1 MTARG
6 TILIVG
12 NGGAAANAIWA
23 ARKAGY
29 EGDLHLVSDTRGPVF
44 NPMLAPHYLAGQTSY
59 KNCFP
64 FEASFYKTHKAVCH
78 FGSKAE
84 FLDTENR
91 ICVLQDGT
99 KIHYDQ
105 CLVATGAS
113 PEIPSVS
120 GLKGSRHAMVLR
132 TPEQT
137 ERLEQALYFTRSAV
151 ILGGSLVGTK
161 LASILI
167 GRGIKVILA
176 ELADRVLSTASH
188 PACSSFIKRFL
199 VENGVN
205 LLLNVKLE
213 GVEDLKEGITLHF
226 EGRDMLRAG
235 VCLVCTGVRTNMDML
250 EGSDVHVDQGILV
263 DSYMRTSAAGLYA
276 AGDVSQG
283 RNLLSGKKEV
293 IGLWGNACGQGRA
306 AGLNIAGQTVS
317 YPGYLPQYATEFF
330 GANFISLGNAQQQGK
345 EVRVLARGNPSRP
358 CFRLLV
364 MDQGVLVGAN
374 LLNCFHGV
382 GHIKAAI
389 IQKLEW
395 REGRGH
401 YGFRPFWREGT
412 SIPSHCVGV
421 CRALSLDD
429 TLFYSPGNGTQNA

>member
-1 MTARG
+1 
-6 TILIVG
+6 VG
-12 NGGAAANAIWA
+12 NGGAAASAIWA
-23 ARKAGY
+23 ARKASHG
-29 EGDLHLVSDTRGPVF
+29 GDLHLVSDTRGPVF
-44 NPMLAPHYLAGQTSY
+44 NPMLAPYYLAGQTSY

-64 FEASFYKTHKAVCH
+64 FDAAFYKTHKAICH

-91 ICVLQDGT
+91 ICALQDGT
-99 KIHYDQ
+99 EIHYDQ

-120 GLKGSRHAMVLR
+120 GLKDSRHVMVLR
-132 TPEQT
+132 TPDQT
-137 ERLEQALYFTRSAV
+137 ERLEQVLYSTRSAV

-161 LASILI
+161 LASVLT

-176 ELADRVLSTASH
+176 DIADRVLSTASH
-188 PACSSFIKRFL
+188 PACSSFIERFL
-199 VENGVN
+199 VENGVD

-213 GVEDLKEGITLHF
+213 GVEDLKDGIVLHF
-226 EGRDMLRAG
+226 EGGDMLQVG
-235 VCLVCTGVRTNMDML
+235 VCVVCTGVKANMDML

-263 DSYMRTSAAGLYA
+263 DSHMRTSAAGLYA

-293 IGLWGNACGQGRA
+293 IGLWGNACCQGRT

-330 GANFISLGNAQQQGK
+330 GVTFISLGNVQQQGK
-345 EVRVLARGNPSRP
+345 EVRVLASGNPSRP

-395 REGRGH
+395 RERPGH
-401 YGFRPFWREGT
+401 SGFRPFWQETT
-412 SIPSHCVGV
+412 SVPSHCTGV

-429 TLFYSPGNGTQNA
+429 AFFHSLGNGVQNA